1 MELNGT
7 QKFAAPPQTVWNA
20 LHNDTILKNSAP
32 AAESI
37 AWQGD
42 GAVMVS
48 GGIGPIK
55 GSLTAQVAEQTPPTH
70 LKLAVNR
77 TQINGTLTVDLAPD
91 GAGTLLTYS
100 GSLNASGA
108 LSAGLAMAHGLI
120 KGQID
125 QFFSRLEGQVK

>member
-7 QKFAAPPQTVWNA
+7 QKFSASPQAVWDA
-20 LHNDTILKNSAP
+20 LHNDDILKSSIP

-42 GAVMVS
+42 NAVTVS

-55 GSLTAQVAEQTPPTH
+55 GTLTAQVVEQTPPSH
-70 LKLAVNR
+70 MKFAVNR
-77 TQINGTLTVDLAPD
+77 TQVSGTLSVDLAPD
-91 GAGTLLTYS
+91 GSGTTLTYA
-100 GSLNASGA
+100 GSVNASGA
-108 LSAGLAMAHGLI
+108 VGAGLAMAQGMI

-125 QFFSRLEGQVK
+125 QFFSRLETHVK